1 MLREFQK
8 NHPERAE
15 AWSEIIEKKISDLLT
30 STKPS
35 TIVML
40 ASPVKGP
47 ADLEKDALMERAR
60 VAAEAQKSTTE
71 DNKTLSK
78 DVTPAKNALLHTLN
92 NADTDDMMDW
102 SDVDKIFP
110 PADFVKDPKGPG
122 AAGRPGRST
131 AARPAL
137 TRVDPLV

>member
-1 MLREFQK
+1 VLREFQK

-35 TIVML
+35 TIVMS

-78 DVTPAKNALLHTLN
+78 DVTPAKNALLHT
-92 NADTDDMMDW
+92 DDMMDW